1 MGSEHAYKML
11 HDITDSNPIPSD
23 MSIYKGN
30 VGCASSIAHS
40 DLSTQ
45 PIGTA
50 LSSGVDQKREPTRY

>member
-1 MGSEHAYKML
+1 MGPEDAYKMH

-23 MSIYKGN
+23 MSIYKRN
-30 VGCASSIAHS
+30 VGCTSSIALHS

-50 LSSGVDQKREPTRY
+50 FSSGVDQKREPR